1 MMKVA
6 TNERINSGQLSIF
19 ERFSYGCGDFGC
31 NIIYTAMS
39 VFLLKYYVD
48 YAGVSAAAVG
58 TIMLISRL
66 FDGVSDLVMGVVVDR
81 TKTKYGKA
89 RPWILR
95 MAIPFALSGIL
106 LFAVPVSWGT
116 SAKLVYVFITYNL
129 VSTIIYT
136 AINVPYSTLN
146 ALMTQDPYERSVLSI
161 YRNLLATGGTLI
173 INSCTL
179 RLVSYFGNNAGA
191 WTKAFTVFGIIA
203 LAAFAINFFGT
214 KERVTS
220 ADSDKESKEISI
232 KEGFKTLFKNKYWIQ
247 VAVLLV
253 LIFIGMALTYGSTT
267 FYTEYILGDI
277 YLVDTI
283 NSVMNIAQ
291 IVFMFLIA
299 GFIKKLG
306 KRNVMAIG
314 FIITILGTCII
325 AIPGIGYMGV
335 MISSIIRGIG
345 NACSGATMWA
355 MLSDTIE
362 YGEWKTGNRVEGL
375 ANSAASFGYKVGNG
389 LGSALLGWILAFGG
403 YIAQSS
409 IQTSIALLSI
419 RMVYV
424 IIPIAIYV
432 ILLVILKFYNLDNEF
447 EEIVSDLN
455 KRKME

>member
-6 TNERINSGQLSIF
+6 EKKKINSGQLSIF
-19 ERFSYGCGDFGC
+19 ERFSYGFGDFGC

-48 YAGVSAAAVG
+48 YAGVSAAAIG
-58 TIMLISRL
+58 TIMLVSRV
-66 FDGVSDLVMGVVVDR
+66 FDGVSDLIMGIIVDR

-95 MAIPFALSGIL
+95 MAIPFALSGVL

-146 ALMTQDPYERSVLSI
+146 ALMTQDPYERSILSI

-179 RLVSYFGNNAGA
+179 RLVSYFGNNASA
-191 WTKAFTVFGIIA
+191 WTKAFVVFGTLA
-203 LAAFAINFFGT
+203 LLAFFINFFGT
-214 KERVTS
+214 KERVTV
-220 ADSDKESKEISI
+220 ADSKKEATEVSI

-247 VAVLLV
+247 VAILLV
-253 LIFIGMALTYGSTT
+253 LIFIGMALSYGSTT

-277 YLVDTI
+277 YLADTI
-283 NSVMNIAQ
+283 NSVMNLAQ

-314 FIITILGTCII
+314 FIITIFGTCII
-325 AIPGIGYMGV
+325 AIPGVGYIGV

-389 LGSALLGWILAFGG
+389 FGSALLGWILAFGG

-409 IQTSIALLSI
+409 IQTKMALLSI
-419 RMVYV
+419 RLVYI
-424 IIPIAIYV
+424 IIPISIYL
-432 ILLVILKFYNLDNEF
+432 IIIIILKFYNLDNEF
-447 EEIVSDLN
+447 DEIVTDLN
-455 KRKME
+455 KRR

>member
-1 MMKVA
+1 MMKVVSK
-6 TNERINSGQLSIF
+6 EKINSGQLSIF

-58 TIMLISRL
+58 TIMLISRV
-66 FDGVSDLVMGVVVDR
+66 FDGISDLVMGVIVDR

-116 SAKLVYVFITYNL
+116 TAKLVYVFITYNL

-179 RLVSYFGNNAGA
+179 RLVSYFGNNASA
-191 WTKAFTVFGIIA
+191 WTKAFTVFGVIS
-203 LAAFAINFFGT
+203 LAAFAINFLGT

-220 ADSDKESKEISI
+220 VALEKESNEISI
-232 KEGFKTLFKNKYWIQ
+232 KEGFKTLLKNKYWIQ
-247 VAVLLV
+247 IVILLV
-253 LIFIGMALTYGSTT
+253 LIFIGMALTYGSTI

-277 YLVDTI
+277 YLADTI
-283 NSVMNIAQ
+283 NSVMNISQ
-291 IVFMFLIA
+291 IIFMFIIA
-299 GFIKKLG
+299 GFVKRLG

-314 FIITILGTCII
+314 FIIIILGTCII
-325 AIPGIGYMGV
+325 AIPGVGYIGA

-389 LGSALLGWILAFGG
+389 FGSALLGWVLSFGG

-409 IQTSIALLSI
+409 VQTSMALLSI
-419 RMVYV
+419 RLVYI

-432 ILLVILKFYNLDNEF
+432 ILLIILKFYNLDNEF
-447 EEIVSDLN
+447 DEIVSDLN
-455 KRKME
+455 KRR